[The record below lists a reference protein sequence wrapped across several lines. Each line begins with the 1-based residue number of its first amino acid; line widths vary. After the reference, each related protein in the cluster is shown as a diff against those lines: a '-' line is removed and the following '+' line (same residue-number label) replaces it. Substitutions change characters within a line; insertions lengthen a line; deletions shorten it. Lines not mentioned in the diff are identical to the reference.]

1 MRKKGATA
9 SYLKDFEGSNF
20 GPLGYSLKGRPGLPQ
35 GVIVIP
41 LATGKEILGQKLF
54 PRPF

>member
-1 MRKKGATA
+1 MKKKGGT
-9 SYLKDFEGSNF
+9 SFHLKDFEGSNF